1 MKTLGAADAVL
12 RAYPNAAYVMFKQP
26 AVSEGR
32 LLYNFRSVAA
42 QNYTAVDYSKDQFYL
57 SGTSA
62 KNLYL
67 DSVFFLPAA
76 DCSTQIRL
84 AFTVYGTS
92 GTQLGSGELTVRSK
106 DIPIQQTIELPGAAE
121 DDAPLVRGEV
131 LACVLSAAE
140 STGGAGEA
148 SLSVTW
154 KLRIEVWRAVQY
166 RVAADAYSTLCK
178 TQTVQTPCRLL
189 QKTADLSGRI
199 SVSIEDDLPD
209 AEGTVIGC
217 FVTLGAACAV
227 PADGERAEAHLRLQ
241 GKGTAHVLIG
251 DARGELTCYDKTFLW
266 QPDGV
271 WPGTADAAWPS
282 MGAAAVRVVSSK
294 SGARLRVDL
303 EIETSGILMQAANT
317 DALCDVELG
326 EAYDDADGPALYI
339 YYARQGERI
348 FDIAKRYHARARDL
362 AAANH
367 LDTTD
372 KPPQELTT
380 EAACLLI
387 PAAL

>member
-1 MKTLGAADAVL
+1 M
-12 RAYPNAAYVMFKQP
+12 
-26 AVSEGR
+26 
-32 LLYNFRSVAA
+32 
-42 QNYTAVDYSKDQFYL
+42 
-57 SGTSA
+57 
-62 KNLYL
+62 
-67 DSVFFLPAA
+67 
-76 DCSTQIRL
+76 
-84 AFTVYGTS
+84 
-92 GTQLGSGELTVRSK
+92 RSK

-227 PADGERAEAHLRLQ
+227 PAAAGRCLARHGRCRVAQHGCCCRPGRQQQERR
-241 GKGTAHVLIG
+241 TAAG
-251 DARGELTCYDKTFLW
+251 R
-266 QPDGV
+266 
-271 WPGTADAAWPS
+271 S
-282 MGAAAVRVVSSK
+282 
-294 SGARLRVDL
+294 
-303 EIETSGILMQAANT
+303 
-317 DALCDVELG
+317 
-326 EAYDDADGPALYI
+326 
-339 YYARQGERI
+339 
-348 FDIAKRYHARARDL
+348 
-362 AAANH
+362 
-367 LDTTD
+367 
-372 KPPQELTT
+372 
-380 EAACLLI
+380 
-387 PAAL
+387 

>member
-1 MKTLGAADAVL
+1 M
-12 RAYPNAAYVMFKQP
+12 
-26 AVSEGR
+26 
-32 LLYNFRSVAA
+32 
-42 QNYTAVDYSKDQFYL
+42 
-57 SGTSA
+57 
-62 KNLYL
+62 
-67 DSVFFLPAA
+67 
-76 DCSTQIRL
+76 
-84 AFTVYGTS
+84 
-92 GTQLGSGELTVRSK
+92 
-106 DIPIQQTIELPGAAE
+106 
-121 DDAPLVRGEV
+121 
-131 LACVLSAAE
+131 
-140 STGGAGEA
+140 
-148 SLSVTW
+148 
-154 KLRIEVWRAVQY
+154 
-166 RVAADAYSTLCK
+166 AADAYSTLCK

-217 FVTLGAACAV
+217 FVTLGAACAI
-227 PADGERAEAHLRLQ
+227 PADGERAETHLRLQ

-303 EIETSGILMQAANT
+303 EIETSGILMQAAST